1 MSSRRFL
8 ATILASAL
16 ALASAT
22 SSASI
27 IGGGPPGPGLGGDDL
42 AESFFPNLN
51 PNLDRHVVLIRENFD
66 AIPGTIAH
74 EWGFY
79 FTADPSTLFPI
90 FTSSDA
96 GPPEQLAVIDFDN
109 GEVVDLD
116 SLSVDSTFTPSLD
129 AFGFYLEI
137 EFNAGHPVRVFS
149 EAALN
154 DGGIDSFASFPYLA
168 NPLFRMVAFEVR
180 EQIYSFEVVDGAIP
194 VPEPTTALLLAGG
207 LAAIAARRRS

>member
-1 MSSRRFL
+1 MRSRLLF
-8 ATILASAL
+8 AAAL
-16 ALASAT
+16 ALALGTPSAAT
-22 SSASI
+22 I

-51 PNLDRHVVLIRENFD
+51 PNLNRHVVLIRENFD

-74 EWGFY
+74 AWGFY
-79 FTADPSTLFPI
+79 FTADPGTLFPI

-116 SLSVDSTFTPSLD
+116 ALSVDSTFTPSLD

-137 EFNAGHPVRVFS
+137 EFNAGNPVRVFS

-207 LAAIAARRRS
+207 LAAIASRRRR

>member
-1 MSSRRFL
+1 MPSRRFL
-8 ATILASAL
+8 ATGLASTL
-16 ALASAT
+16 ALASAPST
-22 SSASI
+22 ASI

-51 PNLDRHVVLIRENFD
+51 PNFDRHIVLIRETFD
-66 AIPGTIAH
+66 AIPDSISH

-79 FTADPSTLFPI
+79 FTADPNTLYRIFST
-90 FTSSDA
+90 SDA
-96 GPPEQLAVIDFDN
+96 GPPEQVAVIDFDN

-116 SLSVDSTFTPSLD
+116 SLSVDATFTPSLGS
-129 AFGFYLEI
+129 FGFYLSVA
-137 EFNAGHPVRVFS
+137 FNENAPVLVRS

-207 LAAIAARRRS
+207 LAWLASRRRS